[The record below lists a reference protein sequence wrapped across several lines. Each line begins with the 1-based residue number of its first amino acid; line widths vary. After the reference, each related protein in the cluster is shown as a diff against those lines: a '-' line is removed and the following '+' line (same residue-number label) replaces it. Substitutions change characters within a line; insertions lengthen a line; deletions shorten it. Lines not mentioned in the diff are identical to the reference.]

1 MGGWSHI
8 VGIMRVA
15 HDGAVLTTTTHEGR
29 VAHHD
34 KSRRPT
40 MVNETMGQSST
51 TTEAGLVEVGMEWQQ
66 GCLCPVYV
74 AGKHAGG
81 HAACQSAIDVGPK
94 CQVDVSI
101 DVGRTVNKDT
111 SEAQGCAE
119 DLVAA
124 SDTRPLPWLH
134 LVIVMLSVA
143 SDAFALMGPLPFL
156 PKLCVAQYGL
166 AEADVGYYVGLF
178 TGAYSLANFCTSW
191 MIGHL
196 SDEYGRK
203 GLTLLGLFTS
213 ASLTMALGL
222 TTSVWMG
229 IASRLLTGALNA
241 NFALSRAQIADLVPN
256 GARAVPYAYLGATF
270 ALARTFSSGVGG
282 LSVGLFWADELGVY
296 MAPCVMLGV
305 PAALTFLLVLVFLPE
320 THVNR
325 RYKTWS
331 QVGSNLERFASNSL
345 ARCV

>member
-1 MGGWSHI
+1 M
-8 VGIMRVA
+8 VG
-15 HDGAVLTTTTHEGR
+15 
-29 VAHHD
+29 
-34 KSRRPT
+34 
-40 MVNETMGQSST
+40 
-51 TTEAGLVEVGMEWQQ
+51 
-66 GCLCPVYV
+66 
-74 AGKHAGG
+74 
-81 HAACQSAIDVGPK
+81 
-94 CQVDVSI
+94 
-101 DVGRTVNKDT
+101 
-111 SEAQGCAE
+111 
-119 DLVAA
+119 
-124 SDTRPLPWLH
+124 
-134 LVIVMLSVA
+134 VA

-156 PKLCVAQYGL
+156 PQLCVAQYGL

-203 GLTLLGLFTS
+203 AFTFLGLFTS

-222 TTSVWMG
+222 TTSVWVG

-282 LSVGLFWADELGVY
+282 LSVGLFWADEFGVY

-305 PAALTFLLVLVFLPE
+305 PAAITFILVIVFLPE

-325 RYKTWS
+325 RYKTWA
-331 QVGSNLERFASNSL
+331 QARLNFERFASNSL
-345 ARCV
+345 ARCVCVCVCVCVFVCVCGGGGVGGWVGGWVLWSVQLVG

>member
-1 MGGWSHI
+1 M
-8 VGIMRVA
+8 VGE
-15 HDGAVLTTTTHEGR
+15 TT
-29 VAHHD
+29 
-34 KSRRPT
+34 
-40 MVNETMGQSST
+40 GQSFT
-51 TTEAGLVEVGMEWQQ
+51 TAQSGLVLGGVGLDFHQDFT
-66 GCLCPVYV
+66 CPVYV
-74 AGKHAGG
+74 AGKCAGG
-81 HAACQSAIDVGPK
+81 NEASRRAIDGGPR
-94 CQVDVSI
+94 CQGDVCI
-101 DVGRTVNKDT
+101 DVGRTEDKDI
-111 SEAQGCAE
+111 SEAQGCAK

-124 SDTRPLPWLH
+124 SDKRPLPWLH

-156 PKLCVAQYGL
+156 PQLCVAQYGL

-203 GLTLLGLFTS
+203 AFTLLGLFTS

-222 TTSVWMG
+222 TTSVWVG
-229 IASRLLTGALNA
+229 IASRLPTGALNA

-282 LSVGLFWADELGVY
+282 LSVGLFWADEFGVY

-305 PAALTFLLVLVFLPE
+305 PAAITFILVILFLPL
-320 THVNR
+320 THAVA
-325 RYKTWS
+325 
-331 QVGSNLERFASNSL
+331 GSPRAL
-345 ARCV
+345 AGATA